1 MQEEKSF
8 YEETL
13 SAIFTYIA
21 DGALIVD
28 KQGKVVAM
36 NDALQKMTGW
46 RPEEVIGKRTCHALF
61 GCRRQ
66 DTPGEEI
73 CCPGF
78 KLPPSSDPEDAY
90 QVMTLVTPEGNTI
103 QAWISCAPLPDMG
116 PNSPAAIIL
125 VRDVTEGI
133 DRERHHNKK

>member
-1 MQEEKSF
+1 MMQEKKSF

-36 NDALQKMTGW
+36 NATLQKMTGW

-61 GCRRQ
+61 GCQRQ

-78 KLPPSSDPEDAY
+78 RMPPSPDSRDAY
-90 QVMTLVTPEGNTI
+90 QVTTLITPKGKTI

-116 PNSPAAIIL
+116 PESPAAIIL

-133 DRERHHNKK
+133 GRRHRLKK